1 MKKDIL
7 DRYDRTIENKIII
20 KVSTHKFENLFDNF
34 DMSSSFLKK
43 DLSSN
48 LLMTLNGYSSMVLY
62 ALKSKFPNTK
72 IEFIFCSV
80 SSTGSSQSS

>member
-43 DLSSN
+43 DLSQQ
-48 LLMTLNGYSSMVLY
+48 LVDYI
-62 ALKSKFPNTK
+62 
-72 IEFIFCSV
+72 IESV
-80 SSTGSSQSS
+80 SEISNEKFIIKF